1 MKKIS
6 VMRVTNNSPEKFTIL
21 RISVLLGLGQ
31 GFVTGIRKLIRKLRI
46 YVQAALRSLRKICC
60 LNQSEV

>member
-1 MKKIS
+1 MLNTSII
-6 VMRVTNNSPEKFTIL
+6 RVANNSPEKFTIL

-31 GFVTGIRKLIRKLRI
+31 GFVIGIRKLVRKLRI
-46 YVQAALRSLRKICC
+46 YVQAALRSLHKICC

>member
-1 MKKIS
+1 MKRIS
-6 VMRVTNNSPEKFTIL
+6 IIRVANNSPEKFTIL

-31 GFVTGIRKLIRKLRI
+31 GFVTGIRELVRKLRI
-46 YVQAALRSLRKICC
+46 SVQVALGSLHKICC